1 MQPYKQ
7 SISHD
12 GYSQINR
19 RSDLTDAAMLTEE
32 LTKIYST
39 PTPKGGTGPKKLK
52 VLVLIDAWMSIT
64 IVGVPY
70 LYPKLDYESRSNKTS
85 YDIWKRKQN
94 ILN

>member
-39 PTPKGGTGPKKLK
+39 PTPKGWRESKSKGTGL
-52 VLVLIDAWMSIT
+52 S
-64 IVGVPY
+64 
-70 LYPKLDYESRSNKTS
+70 
-85 YDIWKRKQN
+85 
-94 ILN
+94 